1 MLREV
6 IRFKRGGWY
15 AGGNARMLEKVLGCR
30 GEEVLYVGD
39 HIFTDVNM
47 AKKGL
52 SWRTCMILQELE
64 REVTGLAYPNPSPN
78 PNPNPKPH
86 PHPHLSP
93 GHGARLRPL
102 AGGGGARPHGTTRWV
117 RRVPQPPSLATPLP
131 HPNHPLITSLTIL
144 TIPLTTSLTIPL
156 TTPLPTPYHPRTGTP
171 RSPTTCAASYCD
183 EARQAPCPTY

>member
-64 REVTGLAYPNPSPN
+64 REVMGLAYGRMQAAEVRDLMARRDGYAARPN
-78 PNPNPKPH
+78 H
-86 PHPHLSP
+86 
-93 GHGARLRPL
+93 RPL
-102 AGGGGARPHGTTRWV
+102 PAPYY
-117 RRVPQPPSLATPLP
+117 
-131 HPNHPLITSLTIL
+131 
-144 TIPLTTSLTIPL
+144 PLTN
-156 TTPLPTPYHPRTGTP
+156 PLPTPYQPLTNPLLTP
-171 RSPTTCAASYCD
+171 Y
-183 EARQAPCPTY
+183 

>member
-78 PNPNPKPH
+78 PHSKPH

-117 RRVPQPPSLATPLP
+117 RRTPQPPSPCHSLATPLP
-131 HPNHPLITSLTIL
+131 RPSNPLA
-144 TIPLTTSLTIPL
+144 IPL

-183 EARQAPCPTY
+183 EARRAPCPTY